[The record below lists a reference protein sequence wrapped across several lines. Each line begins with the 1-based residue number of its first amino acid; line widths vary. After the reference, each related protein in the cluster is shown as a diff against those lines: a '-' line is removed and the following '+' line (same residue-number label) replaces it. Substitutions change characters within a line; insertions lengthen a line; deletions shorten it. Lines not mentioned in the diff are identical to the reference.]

1 MTPRLA
7 CVCYRNLDQN
17 FIQTIDPASFKGLPV
32 LRSLRLDSNKLE
44 VVPTQ
49 ALAPLNMLEI
59 L

>member
-1 MTPRLA
+1 MTPYLA

-17 FIQTIDPASFKGLPV
+17 SIQTIDPSSFKGLPV
-32 LRSLRLDSNKLE
+32 LRGLRLDSNKLE

-49 ALAPLNMLEI
+49 ALAPLKMLEI